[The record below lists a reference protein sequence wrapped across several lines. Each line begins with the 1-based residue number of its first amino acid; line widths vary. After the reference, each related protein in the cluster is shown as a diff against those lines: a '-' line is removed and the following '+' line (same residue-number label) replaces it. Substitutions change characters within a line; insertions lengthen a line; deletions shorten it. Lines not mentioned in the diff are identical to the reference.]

1 MKFVRIS
8 KMEFDKIRGLYESV
22 MSHACHGL
30 FFREGFAF
38 GEIVA
43 QIARA
48 DGGDYY
54 VTAGRLMKGRGWVET
69 ITFDGI
75 NVTTTGSMEAS
86 KEAADVTC
94 HRIRGMLKAVYEMNS
109 DKKMA
114 CFEDECESLGA
125 ECCKFRLVEMKSKE
139 NVEASD

>member
-38 GEIVA
+38 GEIIA

-54 VTAGRLMKGRGWVET
+54 MTAGRLIKGRGWDT
-69 ITFDGI
+69 
-75 NVTTTGSMEAS
+75 S
-86 KEAADVTC
+86 
-94 HRIRGMLKAVYEMNS
+94 RIIS
-109 DKKMA
+109 DIRV
-114 CFEDECESLGA
+114 S
-125 ECCKFRLVEMKSKE
+125 R
-139 NVEASD
+139 